1 MAFILVPKH
10 GEDVRIN
17 AWNWRPTLELLRAE
31 GIITADDYERM
42 GAHGCGGQADAELA
56 LRIAEVI
63 DRRLSTMGPKER
75 MRADLTIT
83 AAEKQRVAISPVTK
97 VDDVDVNEAYSA
109 TYEWLVIFR
118 DFCRTSGG
126 FEIL

>member
-31 GIITADDYERM
+31 SIITADDYERM
-42 GAHGCGGQADAELA
+42 GTQGCGGQADAELA
-56 LRIAEVI
+56 LRIADVI
-63 DRRLSTMGPKER
+63 DRRLSTMAPKGR

-83 AAEKQRVAISPVTK
+83 AAEKKRLTISPDTN
-97 VDDVDVNEAYSA
+97 VDDVDVNEI
-109 TYEWLVIFR
+109 LFR
-118 DFCRTSGG
+118 PTRQ
-126 FEIL
+126 EP